1 MTEVAQ
7 AETTMLYR
15 KPTSESDEGAV
26 QDIWGKKLET
36 RVVEASEVPA
46 MISEGWVTH
55 PMNVGKKPEELAG
68 FTRELG
74 GQEALLREAL
84 ESEKKLVAELVDKNQ
99 KLEGDLKAAEE
110 LANAESKEKE
120 AALAQLAELTAKKKG

>member
-15 KPTSESDEGAV
+15 KPSTESDEGAV
-26 QDIWGKKLET
+26 QEIWGKKLET
-36 RVVEASEVPA
+36 RVVEASEVPS
-46 MISEGWVTH
+46 MLSEGWVQH
-55 PMNVGKKPEELAG
+55 PLDIGKKPEELAG

-84 ESEKKLVAELVDKNQ
+84 DTEKALTAELLETNKKLA
-99 KLEGDLKAAEE
+99 GDLKAAEE
-110 LANAESKEKE
+110 LVAAESKEKE
-120 AALAQLAELTAKKKG
+120 AALARIAELTKKKG